1 MTPEAVVVDLA
12 EADIGSRLVARL
24 IDAAAQLGG
33 TLLLL
38 GGVAALAAAIP
49 GVPKWA
55 AISAVI
61 FGVFAG
67 LVGYSVAMESLW
79 RGKTLGKA
87 ALGLRVV
94 TVEGGPISFRHAVIR
109 GALGL
114 VEIYATLGSVAVVS
128 AMVSNRHQRLGD
140 LVAGTVV
147 RRERSG
153 AAMPEAITFG
163 LPAELETYAATI
175 DASGLSATD
184 YATVRNFLLRVA
196 TLDPQARIDLASRLA
211 APLASRLAHTIP
223 AGIWPETFLLC
234 LATTWQRRHRGDV
247 GPPGSENVQPGP
259 APAPASA
266 PARTPARTPGDGTG
280 FAPLG

>member
-33 TLLLL
+33 ILLLL
-38 GGVAALAAAIP
+38 GGIAALAAAIP

-266 PARTPARTPGDGTG
+266 PARTPGDGTG

>member
-1 MTPEAVVVDLA
+1 LVTPEAVVVDLA

-33 TLLLL
+33 ILLLL
-38 GGVAALAAAIP
+38 GGIAALAAAIP

-266 PARTPARTPGDGTG
+266 PARTPGDGTG